1 MKVRN
6 LINENGKAVANQFTI
21 TEEKDGIVTKVAF
34 QSYDSLVCEVVPEC
48 GMGFDCLVRFGRDWD
63 FSRTTTKNLLIFLSR
78 YPATKELTSSND
90 IREAIKRGYIRGKE
104 EIAVMYDRTMK

>member
-1 MKVRN
+1 MKVQN
-6 LINENGKAVANQFTI
+6 LINKNGKAVANQFII
-21 TEEKDGIVTKVAF
+21 TEEVDGIVTKVAF
-34 QSYDSLVCEVVPEC
+34 QSYESIVCEVVPNC

-63 FSRTTTKNLLIFLSR
+63 YSRTTTKNLLIFLSTCQ
-78 YPATKELTSSND
+78 ATKKLTSSND